1 MEKILQLT
9 PKNTHLD
16 LKEIRVFLKPANS
29 LSVFDELI
37 IQFLND
43 FSRAI
48 LKNRNLQTYPEIVSL
63 AFWLRKANILK
74 IQDQH
79 KYWRESNQVIYTSI
93 GTVFHVCP
101 ANVDTMF
108 MYSLAVSMLCGNNN
122 IVRIS
127 DRIKSF
133 QIDILINTLNEL
145 LSEEQYESI
154 KDTLSVISY
163 ERNIEISS
171 YISMNV
177 DCRVIWGGDN
187 TVNTF
192 KSLPSKIKV
201 KDLCFAD
208 RISVST
214 ISIAAYKELDL
225 DKKNE
230 FVRLFFNDSYTFDQQ
245 GCSSPHSIFFVLDK
259 QSNREA
265 NEMVINDFY
274 CRLSE
279 IADRSYE
286 NDLASIASLKLN
298 AMCDDAID
306 DTVLNFIKNNNR
318 LVFTESK
325 EIGLIKKS
333 CGAGYF
339 YFNYIDSIQ
348 SIGDFLNSKVQTISY
363 FGLSD
368 VELSYFGNTLNN
380 IMADRIVPIG
390 KALEFNYIWDGYN
403 LFEELTRK
411 IYIQ

>member
-1 MEKILQLT
+1 MNLK
-9 PKNTHLD
+9 D
-16 LKEIRVFLKPANS
+16 LNVFLYPNNS
-29 LSVFDELI
+29 LKVFDELV

-48 LKNRNLQTYPEIVSL
+48 LKNKDLLAYPEMVSL
-63 AFWLRKANILK
+63 AFWLRKANITNIK
-74 IQDQH
+74 EKH
-79 KYWRESNQVIYTSI
+79 NYWKENNQVMYNSI

-108 MYSLAVSMLCGNNN
+108 MYSLAISMLCGNKN

-145 LSEEQYESI
+145 LGEVKYDSI
-154 KDTLSVISY
+154 KKSLNVISY
-163 ERNIEISS
+163 ERNNEISS

-214 ISIAAYKELDL
+214 ISLASYQELED

-230 FVRLFFNDSYTFDQQ
+230 LVRLFFNDSYTFDQQ
-245 GCSSPHSIFFVLDK
+245 GCSSPHNIFFVVDK
-259 QSNREA
+259 NANSKA
-265 NEMVINDFY
+265 NEMFVEDFY
-274 CRLSE
+274 NRLSE

-286 NDLASIASLKLN
+286 NDMASIASLKLN
-298 AMCDDAID
+298 AMCDDAIGD
-306 DTVLNFIKNNNR
+306 NVLNFMKKNNR
-318 LVFTESK
+318 LVLTESK
-325 EIGLIKKS
+325 EIGSIKKS

-339 YFNYIDSIQ
+339 YFNYIENIE

-363 FGLSD
+363 FGFSD
-368 VELSYFGNTLNN
+368 VELSYFANTLNN
-380 IMADRIVPIG
+380 IKADRIVPIG

-411 IYIQ
+411 LYIQ